1 MPKTLIVLM
10 VGLLAVACLT
20 PEQKQQPPTMKSVAG
35 TYGWKEDGNTIKL
48 VLLENGVYEY
58 HFKGNKSAEAKWS
71 IENKE
76 IHISFAVLFGRIN
89 VYRINQD
96 KSITVIANIDKD
108 GKRRDLTKEEQST
121 YKKIK

>member
-1 MPKTLIVLM
+1 MKPLMIVS
-10 VGLLAVACLT
+10 VILLAGCAT
-20 PEQKQQPPTMKSVAG
+20 TPTMKSVAG

-89 VYRINQD
+89 VYRINKD
-96 KSITVIANIDKD
+96 VSITLIAHIDKD

-121 YKKIK
+121 YIKIK

>member
-1 MPKTLIVLM
+1 MNVKRLTMKSLMLISVILL
-10 VGLLAVACLT
+10 VGCATTSTV
-20 PEQKQQPPTMKSVAG
+20 KSVAG
-35 TYGWKEDGNTIKL
+35 SYGWKEDGNTIKL

-96 KSITVIANIDKD
+96 KSITHIANIDKD
-108 GKRRDLTKEEQST
+108 GKRRDLTKEEQT
-121 YKKIK
+121 TFKRIK

>member
-1 MPKTLIVLM
+1 ML
-10 VGLLAVACLT
+10 VGCATT
-20 PEQKQQPPTMKSVAG
+20 PATTPTMRSVAG
-35 TYGWKEDGNTIKL
+35 TYGWKEDGNPIKL
-48 VLLENGVYEY
+48 VLLENGVYEFY
-58 HFKGNKSAEAKWS
+58 FKGNKNAEAKWS
-71 IENKE
+71 IVNIE

>member
-1 MPKTLIVLM
+1 MNVKRLTMKSLMLISVILL
-10 VGLLAVACLT
+10 VGCATTSTV
-20 PEQKQQPPTMKSVAG
+20 KSVAG
-35 TYGWKEDGNTIKL
+35 SYGWKEDGNTIKL

-96 KSITVIANIDKD
+96 KSITHIANIDKD
-108 GKRRDLTKEEQST
+108 GKRRDLTKEEQT
-121 YKKIK
+121 TFKKIK

>member
-1 MPKTLIVLM
+1 MKALIILV
-10 VGLLAVACLT
+10 VGLLSVGCLT
-20 PEQKQQPPTMKSVAG
+20 PEQKQHKALRGSVVG
-35 TYGWKEDGNTIKL
+35 EYKFKDDEDTFKI
-48 VLLENGVYEY
+48 VLLKNGVYEFY
-58 HFKGNKSAEAKWS
+58 FKGNKNAKAKWS
-71 IENKE
+71 IDNIE

-121 YKKIK
+121 FKKIK

>member
-1 MPKTLIVLM
+1 MKNTLLVIVVLLV
-10 VGLLAVACLT
+10 VGCATT
-20 PEQKQQPPTMKSVAG
+20 PTVKSVAG
-35 TYGWKEDGNTIKL
+35 SYERKEDGNTIKL

-58 HFKGNKSAEAKWS
+58 HFRGNKSAEAKWS

-96 KSITVIANIDKD
+96 KSINEIAILDKYGERIDLKGMIGREGD
-108 GKRRDLTKEEQST
+108 TF
-121 YKKIK
+121 KKIK

>member
-1 MPKTLIVLM
+1 MLISVILL
-10 VGLLAVACLT
+10 VGCATTSTV
-20 PEQKQQPPTMKSVAG
+20 KSVAG
-35 TYGWKEDGNTIKL
+35 SYGWKEDGNTIKL

-96 KSITVIANIDKD
+96 KSITHIANIDKD
-108 GKRRDLTKEEQST
+108 GKRRDLTKEEQT
-121 YKKIK
+121 TFKRIK

>member
-1 MPKTLIVLM
+1 MKNTLLVIVVLL
-10 VGLLAVACLT
+10 VGGCATTSTV
-20 PEQKQQPPTMKSVAG
+20 KSVAG
-35 TYGWKEDGNTIKL
+35 SYGWKEDGNTIKL

-108 GKRRDLTKEEQST
+108 GKRRDLTKEEQT
-121 YKKIK
+121 TFKKIK

>member
-1 MPKTLIVLM
+1 MKNTLLVIVALL
-10 VGLLAVACLT
+10 VGCATT
-20 PEQKQQPPTMKSVAG
+20 PTVKSVAG
-35 TYGWKEDGNTIKL
+35 AYGWKEDGTPIKL

-58 HFKGNKSAEAKWS
+58 HFKGNKSAEAEWS

-76 IHISFAVLFGRIN
+76 IHVTFAVLFGRIN
-89 VYRINQD
+89 VYRINKDVSVTLIAHKD
-96 KSITVIANIDKD
+96 KN

>member
-1 MPKTLIVLM
+1 MSKTLIVLM
-10 VGLLAVACLT
+10 VGITGLLSVGCDT
-20 PEQKQQPPTMKSVAG
+20 TPTMKSVAG

-48 VLLENGVYEY
+48 VLLENGVYEF
-58 HFKGNKSAEAKWS
+58 HFKGNKNAEAEWS

-76 IHISFAVLFGRIN
+76 IHIIFAVLFGRIN